1 MAHPSIVAHVTRA
14 ETTARSALERSVITG
29 HRWWTT
35 GDLRATGDR
44 IVPAGLSDLLD
55 SLVSDG
61 VPPAPVRLPWD
72 G

>member
-14 ETTARSALERSVITG
+14 ETTARSAG

-35 GDLRATGDR
+35 GELRATGDR
-44 IVPAGLSDLLD
+44 IVPAGLGDLLD
-55 SLVSDG
+55 SLASDD
-61 VPPAPVRLPWD
+61 VPAAPVRLPWD